1 MAADPALSEQIYFEL
16 RRRLLAGRF
25 RLNERLDVSRIA
37 ADMGSS
43 ATPVREALT
52 RLAAEGLIAARP
64 ARGFFASLWS
74 EAGLRALYEWRG
86 MLARIAVKESATIA
100 LPIDQADT
108 SVSYADAA
116 RAMFTLI
123 EQGANVELRAAAANA
138 DDRLHAA
145 RCVEPDVIAGCAK
158 ELAAIASA
166 QTERQLLN
174 VLQRYF
180 ARRAA
185 HAAALRDRAMLRLL
199 PPNGQ

>member
-16 RRRLLAGRF
+16 RRRLLAGGF

-37 ADMGSS
+37 TDMGSS

-64 ARGFFASLWS
+64 ARGFFAILWS

-86 MLARIAVKESATIA
+86 MLARMAVAESAGIA
-100 LPIDQADT
+100 FPIGEAEA

-123 EQGANVELRAAAANA
+123 EEGANVELRSAAANA

-145 RCVEPDVIAGCAK
+145 RCVEPEVIADCAK
-158 ELAAIASA
+158 ELAAIGAA
-166 QTERQLLN
+166 QTKRQLLN
-174 VLQRYF
+174 LLQRHF
-180 ARRAA
+180 TRRGV